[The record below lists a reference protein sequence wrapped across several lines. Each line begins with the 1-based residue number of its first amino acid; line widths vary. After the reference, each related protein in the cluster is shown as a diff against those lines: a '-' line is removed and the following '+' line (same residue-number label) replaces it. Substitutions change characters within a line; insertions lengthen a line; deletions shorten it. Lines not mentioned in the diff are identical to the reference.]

1 MDGGKDKGGKGKV
14 PKGRSDLALNDGVV
28 GLVESH
34 GKDESCLTRASV
46 SSGLLY
52 FRSS

>member
-1 MDGGKDKGGKGKV
+1 MQGGGCGVARVEGMGGNGGKDKGGGKGKD

-34 GKDESCLTRASV
+34 GKR
-46 SSGLLY
+46 
-52 FRSS
+52 